1 MQGGRHC
8 AVTPAEDGGTSSR
21 TRKTINAKKPT
32 FSFSH
37 MSRDELAQ
45 SMPWR
50 EDVPGVVFLY
60 DGELFP
66 GESVTE
72 RTMQSIEYIYIIIDK
87 NICR

>member
-1 MQGGRHC
+1 MALHISVHLIEITVKHTAPG
-8 AVTPAEDGGTSSR
+8 
-21 TRKTINAKKPT
+21 T

-45 SMPWR
+45 SVPWI
-50 EDVPGVVFLY
+50 ENVPGVVFSY